1 MSKTPGPQSV
11 NLGRGGITNF
21 DTGPPAG
28 LKAPDRQE
36 PTREVMYLVN
46 ACWVNWVKKGMT
58 FGVKETFT
66 TLYKSWPLSEPQ
78 FPYL

>member
-11 NLGRGGITNF
+11 NLGRGGTTDF

-36 PTREVMYLVN
+36 PTAE
-46 ACWVNWVKKGMT
+46 K
-58 FGVKETFT
+58 
-66 TLYKSWPLSEPQ
+66 
-78 FPYL
+78 